1 MNKDQW
7 FEGKKD
13 APEGTIPGV
22 GKVGP
27 GVKVRARDE
36 KHADA
41 IKATGYYEPSTAPKP
56 AKAEATTEEAEIP
69 EQTLAPTPTAPEKR
83 GKDGK

>member
-1 MNKDQW
+1 MSDKW

-13 APEGTIPGV
+13 APEGTIAGV

-36 KHADA
+36 AHEKA
-41 IKATGYYEPSTAPKP
+41 IKATGYYVTSTAPKVESAP
-56 AKAEATTEEAEIP
+56 AEAEGQTD
-69 EQTLAPTPTAPEKR
+69 QTLAPTPAAPEKR
-83 GKDGK
+83 AKDGK